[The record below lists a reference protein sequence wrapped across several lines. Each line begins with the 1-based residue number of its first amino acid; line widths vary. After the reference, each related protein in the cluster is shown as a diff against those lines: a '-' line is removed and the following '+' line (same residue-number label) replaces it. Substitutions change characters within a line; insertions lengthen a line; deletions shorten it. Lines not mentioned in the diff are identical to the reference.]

1 VATATIIKTE
11 QSSPPADIASVAEFV
26 RARYADGQQVRIVG
40 GSTALDYG
48 PDPAGA
54 HTLDISPYSRIV
66 DYTPRD
72 MTILV
77 EAGVRMA
84 DLAATLAAEGQH
96 LPIDVPRAGEATL
109 GGVIATNWN
118 GPRRYG
124 HGTIR
129 DYVIGIHAVDG
140 RGVAFKGG
148 GRVVK
153 NVAGYDFCKLLT
165 GSLGTLA
172 VITQVALKVKPQPE
186 EVRTIVGE
194 CPNLQTADA
203 AVARLSMLESLPVAI
218 DLLAGKPWDAVCKG
232 TASQAAIHLAVRIEG
247 TNEELTWLSD
257 RIKSEL
263 NTAGASEARLLNNDD
278 LAKLW
283 HAQVEFPDR
292 SPDAHASGEAASAA
306 GQSPVIVKF
315 IVPPTSVTNTIAQL
329 LDFDPTATIQAH
341 AASGIIIARFTKFTQ
356 ADVSPTL
363 VGRLRPGAT
372 RLGGSVEVVR
382 TTLAGLT
389 SHLIWGGRT
398 DSSVLLERIKKQFDP
413 KNILNP
419 GRYIY

>member
-1 VATATIIKTE
+1 VATATINNIE
-11 QSSPPADIASVAEFV
+11 QSEAFPDLANIAEFV
-26 RARYADGQQVRIVG
+26 RTRYAAGEPISIVG
-40 GSTALDYG
+40 GGTSLDYG
-48 PDPAGA
+48 PEPVAA
-54 HTLDISPYSRIV
+54 HPLDISPYSRIV

-96 LPIDVPRAGEATL
+96 LPIDVPRAADATI

-118 GPRRYG
+118 GPRRFG

-140 RGVAFKGG
+140 RGIAFKAG

-165 GSLGTLA
+165 GSLGTLG
-172 VITQVALKVKPQPE
+172 VITQVALKVKPRPE
-186 EVRTIVGE
+186 QVGTVVAE
-194 CPNLQTADA
+194 CGSLDIAES
-203 AVARLSMLESLPVAI
+203 AVARLVMLESPPVAI
-218 DLLAGKPWDAVCKG
+218 DLLAGKPW
-232 TASQAAIHLAVRIEG
+232 AAWCGESSSPAALRIAVRVEG
-247 TNEELTWLSD
+247 TSEEVTWLSEHAQAE
-257 RIKSEL
+257 I
-263 NTAGASEARLLNNDD
+263 TAAGATNSKLLGTDE
-278 LAKLW
+278 LATLW
-283 HAQVEFPDR
+283 RAQIEFPD
-292 SPDAHASGEAASAA
+292 SLPAAPAFGEVASAT
-306 GQSPVIVKF
+306 GNSLLTLKC
-315 IVPPTSVTNTIAQL
+315 IVPSSAVSNTIAQIL
-329 LDFDPTATIQAH
+329 NFNPDATIQAH
-341 AASGIIIARFTKFTQ
+341 AASGIITARFAKFTQ

-363 VGRLRPGAT
+363 VGRLRPFAAK
-372 RLGGSVEVVR
+372 LGGSVQVVR

-389 SHLIWGGRT
+389 PHLIWGGRT
-398 DSSVLLERIKKQFDP
+398 DSTILLERIKKQFDP